1 MNMLNSV
8 GDPVVCHHAC
18 RSPWCHQEV
27 HEGSY
32 PNLGQEGRIDP
43 WGYQAVL
50 HSSGKR
56 GW

>member
-56 GW
+56 G